1 MTHQDIADKLKE
13 IVVDELEKDV
23 SDRDWFNVIGT
34 LIDELEGVTQ

>member
-13 IVVDELEKDV
+13 IVVNECEKDV